1 MQLRLTIPT
10 EPDWVELLKGV
21 RLYCRPVLRVEQAA
35 ARAYAKRKQGELGDS
50 SDTLLAIGAET
61 TGLPD
66 ETDPDR
72 IEAVGDLLYAQG
84 LGRQII
90 IEWEGI
96 VDDDGNPVACTPEA
110 IDQFMRLPFVG
121 DLFLNKVQEQIN
133 LLFLEGEDSP
143 AAANGTSAAGT
154 DTAESARSEIP
165 PAAEESEET
174 TTSVVPT

>member
-1 MQLRLTIPT
+1 MQLRLTIPA
-10 EPDWVELLKGV
+10 EPEWVELLTGI
-21 RLYCRPVLRVEQAA
+21 RLHCRPVTRVEQAA

-72 IEAVGDLLYAQG
+72 IDAIGDLLYAQG

-90 IEWEGI
+90 FEWEGI
-96 VDDDGNPVACTPEA
+96 VDDDGNPAECTLEA
-110 IDQFMRLPFVG
+110 IDLFMRLPFIG
-121 DLFLNKVQEQIN
+121 DHFLNKVQEQIN
-133 LLFLEGEDSP
+133 LLFLEGEDLP
-143 AAANGTSAAGT
+143 VAANGTSVAGT
-154 DTAESARSEIP
+154 DTAESARNEIP

-174 TTSVVPT
+174 TTSAVPT